1 MQFLSF
7 SSIFCKFAVVITL
20 FIHTMV
26 IETFKATMF
35 SGTETVFSSLSFMSQ
50 PGHPVAVSS
59 RDSRVMALLVSA
71 LAGITPLSEGWICID
86 GEPLLPQTAA
96 YMRRYIAC
104 VPSFMNFG
112 NEKACDY
119 LCSERPQNACHPARN
134 ELESEMALLGVD
146 SKYLDMC
153 FSDIPQKELQR
164 MLVAHAGA
172 KGSPIVLLD
181 NPTSCQ
187 DMEGRRLLAAY
198 LSSPRFSDRSVVVAT
213 ADDTILAVCGRVV
226 EL

>member
-1 MQFLSF
+1 
-7 SSIFCKFAVVITL
+7 
-20 FIHTMV
+20 MV
-26 IETFKATMF
+26 IESFKASMF
-35 SGTETVFSSLSFMSQ
+35 SGTETVFSDLSFMSQ
-50 PGHPVAVSS
+50 PGHPVAVCS
-59 RDSRVMALLVSA
+59 RDSRAMPLLVSA
-71 LAGITPLSEGWICID
+71 LAGIIPLSEGWICID
-86 GEPLLPQTAA
+86 GEPLLPQTAPC
-96 YMRRYIAC
+96 MRRYMAY

-112 NEKACDY
+112 KEKACEY
-119 LCSERPQNACHPARN
+119 LCSEHPEDACHPARK
-134 ELESEMALLGVD
+134 ELASEMALLGVD
-146 SKYLDMC
+146 SKYLDFW
-153 FSDIPQKELQR
+153 FSDIPPKELQR

-198 LSSPRFSDRSVVVAT
+198 LSSPRFCDRSVVVAT

>member
-1 MQFLSF
+1 
-7 SSIFCKFAVVITL
+7 
-20 FIHTMV
+20 MV
-26 IETFKATMF
+26 IESFKASMF
-35 SGTETVFSSLSFMSQ
+35 SGTETVFSDLSFMSQ
-50 PGHPVAVSS
+50 PGHPVAVCS
-59 RDSRVMALLVSA
+59 RDSRAMTLLVSA
-71 LAGITPLSEGWICID
+71 LAGISPLSEGWICID
-86 GEPLLPQTAA
+86 GEPLLPQTAP
-96 YMRRYIAC
+96 YMRRYMAY

-112 NEKACDY
+112 KEKACEY
-119 LCSERPQNACHPARN
+119 LCSEHPEDACHPARK
-134 ELESEMALLGVD
+134 ELASEMALLGVD
-146 SKYLDMC
+146 SKYLDFW

-187 DMEGRRLLAAY
+187 DMDGRRLLAAY
-198 LSSPRFSDRSVVVAT
+198 LSSPRFCDRSVVVAT